1 MWKVLAILLA
11 CLESHPTFHSERCC
25 SLLDEML
32 DVILG
37 FWVNDVIQNMRWRCL
52 GCWHLSS
59 STPISSDPPAG
70 SMTSRHSL
78 VYRVLLWFH
87 GTLRLKKG
95 LEKHGCQ
102 CWCWH
107 SFHLEVGRL
116 GCVSSL
122 KMVACTGRGAM
133 FGVVAPCW
141 RMIPGFYG

>member
-11 CLESHPTFHSERCC
+11 CLESHPTFHSKRCC

-37 FWVNDVIQNMRWRCL
+37 FWVNDVIQNMRWLCL
-52 GCWHLSS
+52 GCWRLSS

-78 VYRVLLWFH
+78 VKTGFILIPWHLAF
-87 GTLRLKKG
+87 KKG
-95 LEKHGCQ
+95 TGKALPVLMLAFQ
-102 CWCWH
+102 L
-107 SFHLEVGRL
+107 HLEVGRL